1 MIQTGYRYKVVTDP
15 AVRSGLYT
23 RMVSE
28 GLADYACSEGRVSL
42 ERWMELTE
50 PRDGNIFGV
59 SLDQFGNYCG
69 MATFTRREYR
79 MWRFDFAAF
88 RRGFEE
94 AVQQARGAFQWIFG
108 LTDATALYG
117 VTPALFRHSVNLAK
131 ACGFVEVTRLPSACW
146 LARRNRY
153 VDGVLVLCTRQTL
166 EDSDMS
172 FGGGGG
178 GGSMPAVAPTPKAE
192 VTKPVTEA
200 ATAARD
206 NQKEKAAKAAGLK
219 STILTGEGAMG
230 SGGTNSQGGKTLL
243 GQ

>member
-1 MIQTGYRYKVVTDP
+1 MREFRYKVVTDA

-28 GLADYACSEGRVSL
+28 GLADYACSEGRVTL

-50 PRDGNIFGV
+50 PRDGNLFGV
-59 SLDQFGNYCG
+59 SLDRFGNYCG

-79 MWRFDFAAF
+79 MWRFDFTAF
-88 RRGFEE
+88 RQAFDD
-94 AVQQARGAFQWIFG
+94 AVRQARGAFEWFFG
-108 LTDATALYG
+108 MTDATALYG
-117 VTPALFRHSVNLAK
+117 ITPAVFRHSVNLAT
-131 ACGFVEVTRLPSACW
+131 ACGFAVVSRLPSACW

-153 VDGVLVLCTRQTL
+153 VDGVLVLCTRKTL
-166 EDSDMS
+166 EDSNMG

-178 GGSMPAVAPTPKAE
+178 STPAVTTPTVEPTPKAE

-200 ATAARD
+200 ATAARQ
-206 NQKEKAAKAAGLK
+206 NQKDKAAKAAGLR
-219 STILTGEGAMG
+219 STILTGEGVMG
-230 SGGTNSQGGKTLL
+230 SGNGQGKTLL

>member
-1 MIQTGYRYKVVTDP
+1 MIQTSFRYKIVTDA

-28 GLADYACSEGRVSL
+28 GLSEFACPAGNMTP
-42 ERWMELTE
+42 ERWLEMTA

-59 SLDQFGNYCG
+59 SLDPFGNFCG
-69 MATFTRREYR
+69 MATFERREYR
-79 MWRFDFAAF
+79 MWKFDFTAF
-88 RRGFEE
+88 RRGFED
-94 AVQQARGAFQWIFG
+94 AVRQARGAFQWFFG

-117 VTPALFRHSVNLAK
+117 VTPTVYRHSVNLAK
-131 ACGFVEVTRLPSACW
+131 ACGFAVVSRLPSACW

-166 EDSDMS
+166 EESEMG

-178 GGSMPAVAPTPKAE
+178 GGSMPTVEPTPKAE

-230 SGGTNSQGGKTLL
+230 SGGSNNQGGKTLL